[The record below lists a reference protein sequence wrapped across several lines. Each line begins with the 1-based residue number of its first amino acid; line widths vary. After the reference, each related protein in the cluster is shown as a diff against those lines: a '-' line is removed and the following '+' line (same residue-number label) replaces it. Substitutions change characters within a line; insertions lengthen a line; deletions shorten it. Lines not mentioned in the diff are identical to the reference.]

1 MILGVARAEVQ
12 VVSTFIIG
20 VVCPKMPKAMAL
32 EIPIMEV
39 VRLQWDESEL
49 TIQGPSCADLIH
61 QLSPAKCSFYLL
73 REGGWRQVGSGSPW
87 GNGNFPKFSEIVIDI
102 SDQLR
107 HS

>member
-1 MILGVARAEVQ
+1 
-12 VVSTFIIG
+12 
-20 VVCPKMPKAMAL
+20 MAL
-32 EIPIMEV
+32 ETGFPVMGV

-49 TIQGPSCADLIH
+49 TIQGPSYADLIY

-87 GNGNFPKFSEIVIDI
+87 GNGNLPKFSEVVIDI